1 MRIIGTGSA
10 LPELVVNNDML
21 AEFLNTS
28 DEWISTR
35 TGIKTRK
42 ILSEE
47 TLEELAAEAAKKALE
62 NAGVAPD
69 ELDFIICSNVYNTYL
84 TPGLGSIIQGMI
96 GAQCPCVDINGACAG
111 FIFALH
117 IAKGYLSLGMQNVL
131 VVCAEGMSKMVDW
144 TDRATCVLFGDGAGA
159 AVLTEDDT
167 PVSFKLATESK
178 KEFLYGINPPGN
190 CPYTKHE
197 PERRPI
203 YMAGQE
209 VFRFAV
215 GQASEQIKDLLKSN
229 GVQTDEVS
237 YYLLHQAN
245 LRILQAMRTR
255 LNIPEEKLPYNID
268 HCGNTSSASIPLL
281 LDECN
286 QKGMLKKGDL
296 IVMSAFGAGM
306 VTGSCLIRWMV

>member
-1 MRIIGTGSA
+1 MRISGTGSA
-10 LPELVVNNDML
+10 LPGLVVDNDML

-28 DEWISTR
+28 DEWIRTR
-35 TGIKTRK
+35 TGIKTRR

-62 NAGVAPD
+62 SAGIAPE

-96 GAQCPCVDINGACAG
+96 GAQCPCIDINGACAG
-111 FIFALH
+111 FIYALH
-117 IAKGYLSLGMQNVL
+117 IAKGYLLSGMRNVL

-159 AVLTEDDT
+159 AVVTHDDT
-167 PVSFKLATESK
+167 PISFKLATQSK
-178 KEFLYGINPPGN
+178 KEFLYAINPPGN

-197 PERRPI
+197 PARRPI
-203 YMAGQE
+203 YMEGQE

-215 GQASEQIKDLLKSN
+215 GQASEQIKELLESN
-229 GVQTDEVS
+229 GVQADEVS
-237 YYLLHQAN
+237 HYLLHQAN
-245 LRILQAMRTR
+245 LRILQAMRMR
-255 LNIPEEKLPYNID
+255 LNISEEKFPYNID

-286 QKGMLKKGDL
+286 QKGMLHKGDL

-306 VTGSCLIRWMV
+306 VTGSCLMRWMA